1 MKKLLFPAAAL
12 AAILSAPLAYAA
24 PDDQNNQPKAER
36 PARGDDNA
44 PADRTKDS
52 PAKDGPAMNGPA
64 MHGPVPRTESQA
76 TPGDAMRAR
85 DNGGRNNN
93 DDRANDNDRTRIKN
107 NDNDRTVIKNNDN
120 DKTVIKNNDVDKTVN
135 KTVVRKT
142 VDRSTVLKVRANIT
156 APRRFHAAKVYV
168 RPAGWYEHRWTYGET
183 LPRAFFAPDY
193 FILDFATYGLIA
205 PWDGYEWVRYGDDA
219 LLVDIDTGEI
229 LRVEYGV
236 FY

>member
-36 PARGDDNA
+36 PDRGDDSG
-44 PADRTKDS
+44 PADRAKDGPAKDG
-52 PAKDGPAMNGPA
+52 PAKDGPAMTGPA
-64 MHGPVPRTESQA
+64 MHGPVPRTESTA
-76 TPGDAMRAR
+76 KPGDAMRAR
-85 DNGGRNNN
+85 DNAG
-93 DDRANDNDRTRIKN
+93 NDRT
-107 NDNDRTVIKNNDN
+107 TIKNNDN
-120 DKTVIKNNDVDKTVN
+120 DKTVIKNNDNDRTVN

-156 APRRFHAAKVYV
+156 APHRFHAVKVYA
-168 RPAGWYEHRWTYGET
+168 RPSGWYEHRWTYGET

-193 FILDFATYGLIA
+193 FILDFASYGLIA
-205 PWDGYEWVRYGDDA
+205 PWEGYEWVRYGDDA
-219 LLVDIDTGEI
+219 LLIDVDTGEVI
-229 LRVEYGV
+229 RTEYDV